1 MSNKKAKNKNKKRR
15 ERERERERLR
25 GKKRKTKMLLA
36 ASKKCSLPSYL
47 ALESFNRLRYKTLQ
61 EKRIW
66 SPNNRKFVGFLFGLL
81 HLFSSKQTQLLLPF
95 YSKDTKYI
103 VT

>member
-1 MSNKKAKNKNKKRR
+1 MSNKKAKKQKQKQKTK
-15 ERERERERLR
+15 RERERLR
-25 GKKRKTKMLLA
+25 GKKRKRKMLLA

-81 HLFSSKQTQLLLPF
+81 HLFSSKQTQLLLLF
-95 YSKDTKYI
+95 
-103 VT
+103 

>member
-1 MSNKKAKNKNKKRR
+1 MSNKKAKNKNKKR
-15 ERERERERLR
+15 RERERLR

-81 HLFSSKQTQLLLPF
+81 HLFSSKQTQLLLLF

>member
-1 MSNKKAKNKNKKRR
+1 MSNKKAKNKNKKTK
-15 ERERERERLR
+15 RERERLR
-25 GKKRKTKMLLA
+25 GKKRKRKMSLA

-81 HLFSSKQTQLLLPF
+81 HLFSSKQTQLLLLF

-103 VT
+103 AT

>member
-1 MSNKKAKNKNKKRR
+1 MSNKKAKNKNKSKKR
-15 ERERERERLR
+15 RERERLR
-25 GKKRKTKMLLA
+25 GKKRKRKMLLA

-81 HLFSSKQTQLLLPF
+81 YLFFVKTNSTSASLLL
-95 YSKDTKYI
+95 
-103 VT
+103 

>member
-1 MSNKKAKNKNKKRR
+1 MSNKKAKNKNKIKKR
-15 ERERERERLR
+15 RERERLR
-25 GKKRKTKMLLA
+25 GKKRKRKMLLA

-103 VT
+103 IVT

>member
-1 MSNKKAKNKNKKRR
+1 MSNKKAKNKNKKR
-15 ERERERERLR
+15 RERERLR

-81 HLFSSKQTQLLLPF
+81 HLFSSKQTQLLLLF
-95 YSKDTKYI
+95 
-103 VT
+103 

>member
-1 MSNKKAKNKNKKRR
+1 MSNKKAKNKNKKR
-15 ERERERERLR
+15 RERERLR